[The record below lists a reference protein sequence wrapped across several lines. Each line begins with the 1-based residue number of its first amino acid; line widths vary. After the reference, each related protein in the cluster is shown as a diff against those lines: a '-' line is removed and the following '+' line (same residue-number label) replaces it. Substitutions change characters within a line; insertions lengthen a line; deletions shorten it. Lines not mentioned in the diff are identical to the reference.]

1 MKTLHKRLTTATL
14 AALMAASISA
24 CGSKK
29 PASDATVA
37 ITPEMN
43 HSDVLDSIESAGKEN
58 AKADVGE
65 YVTPAEADFTWEEVD
80 GGVSVTGYSGEARA
94 IIIPAQLG
102 GKDVV
107 SIGKKTFAKSALTG
121 IKLPDTVHT
130 VGEQAFWASTS
141 LKEFEPGS
149 GLKVIDKKAV
159 MLCPALSKITL
170 NEGLTEIRES
180 AFSGSGSL
188 QEVTLPSTLT
198 VLEPGAFYGT
208 GISEITIPGSVK
220 VIGYQAFQ
228 DSKNLKTVVVEE
240 GVEEIEHTAFQICEK
255 LERVDLPASV
265 KKYGSSVFANS
276 PNAVLYAPAG
286 SAAEAYAEERGYKFE
301 AK

>member
-43 HSDVLDSIESAGKEN
+43 HSDVLDSLESVGKEN

-130 VGEQAFWASTS
+130 VGEEAFWVSTS
-141 LKEFEPGS
+141 LKEFEAGS
-149 GLKVIDKKAV
+149 GLKVIDKKAF
-159 MLCPALSKITL
+159 MLCAALSKVTL
-170 NEGLTEIRES
+170 NEGLTEIRNE
-180 AFSGSGSL
+180 AFSAGSSI
-188 QEVTLPSTLT
+188 QEISLPSTLT
-198 VLEPGAFYGT
+198 VLGRGAFYRNGMT
-208 GISEITIPGSVK
+208 EVVIPGSVK
-220 VIGYQAFQ
+220 VIGEQAFQ

-240 GVEEIEHTAFQICEK
+240 GVEIIEKKAFASCDN
-255 LERVDLPASV
+255 LATVDLPASV
-265 KKYGSSVFANS
+265 QEYGYSVFGY
-276 PNAVLYAPAG
+276 PPKAVLRAPAG
-286 SAAEAYAEERGYKFE
+286 SAAEAYAQEKEFKFE